1 MEQTGTPQQQ
11 QDRIVG
17 QVYWFDRRKGYGFI
31 RVKGEEESSE
41 RDIFVH
47 QSNITVSTENVFR
60 FLVKD
65 ETVSFIVQDVEGGK
79 YKHIASDVTSI
90 DGGIL
95 KCEILKEEGQ
105 PRVPRQRRQHKE
117 QQQQQA
123 RRERRGNQDKR
134 TSNPPIK
141 KIEIDGEEW
150 VVIRKSKPSPHNDA
164 NKRRVKYNKNQRSE
178 KSGENSNASA

>member
-1 MEQTGTPQQQ
+1 MEQSGTPQQH
-11 QDRIVG
+11 QDRLVG

-31 RVKGEEESSE
+31 RVKSEGEDTCE

-65 ETVSFIVQDVEGGK
+65 ETVSFIVQDVDVEGGK
-79 YKHIASDVTSI
+79 YKHIASDVTSV

-95 KCEILKEEGQ
+95 KCEIPKEERQ
-105 PRVPRQRRQHKE
+105 SRVPRQRGQE
-117 QQQQQA
+117 QQQQQQQP

-134 TSNPPIK
+134 TANPPITPL
-141 KIEIDGEEW
+141 EI
-150 VVIRKSKPSPHNDA
+150 
-164 NKRRVKYNKNQRSE
+164 
-178 KSGENSNASA
+178 